1 MGTYGLSQQKKPV
14 QFLQVGAMDGVSYDP
29 IHPFIRNFAWHGVL
43 VEPLPDML
51 ERTRNNYQGCTGLVF
66 ENVAI
71 TEQVETKNLYRI
83 APDGIVKHKLPD
95 WLKGMSTFSD
105 TKLKDYQ
112 QYVTVEEVQCM
123 PLMALIERNPLA
135 HIDVFQI
142 DTEGYDYTVF
152 KQLDFS
158 KFRPTIINLE
168 IVNLNAEELQ
178 ALEHD
183 LMAQDYLFYRY
194 EFDMIAM
201 DKRWFQNAT

>member
-1 MGTYGLSQQKKPV
+1 V
-14 QFLQVGAMDGVSYDP
+14 
-29 IHPFIRNFAWHGVL
+29 
-43 VEPLPDML
+43 
-51 ERTRNNYQGCTGLVF
+51 
-66 ENVAI
+66 
-71 TEQVETKNLYRI
+71 
-83 APDGIVKHKLPD
+83 IVKHKLPD

-183 LMAQDYLFYRY
+183 LMAQDYVFYRY

-201 DKRWFQNAT
+201 AKRWFQNAV